1 MCFERESRRSRAARA
16 WPFLRRSRAAFI
28 SVVKRSSI
36 EPPISVIR
44 DDARAKCLFDR
55 PEPTLMVGQCPL
67 DTNKFGSIQWLAAR
81 GAISFPGTS
90 VQFREHFK
98 TEGGMSRRA
107 FLGTSAIRI
116 GLAINKVRDA
126 AHHERADMLVQIR
139 TMQKAIAP
147 RYYERLGRR
156 MRQLR
161 RRSGASGFGGQVSH
175 LHGTF
180 GTAGRQGSGSAN
192 AIRLLSVCQVYL
204 GRVYGPGPQPHSPRR
219 YNGSLIVTLTVNP
232 ALD

>member
-1 MCFERESRRSRAARA
+1 
-16 WPFLRRSRAAFI
+16 
-28 SVVKRSSI
+28 
-36 EPPISVIR
+36 
-44 DDARAKCLFDR
+44 
-55 PEPTLMVGQCPL
+55 
-67 DTNKFGSIQWLAAR
+67 
-81 GAISFPGTS
+81 
-90 VQFREHFK
+90 
-98 TEGGMSRRA
+98 MSRRA

-232 ALD
+232 ALDRTLSVDRLAFEDRAYIESGTNRPADAALTPLA